1 MKNSNFFKNSMLA
14 LLPISVGLS
23 VLFGVKSPI
32 RSVDAY
38 TGASLPTTIDLNDP
52 SNSSIRSYYS
62 NLNSLSENERK
73 GNNLLKNLKTILS
86 NGQKYYNYDSGD
98 LVWKM
103 YEITDRDWE
112 KSPAGSDSVG
122 TYDSTTNVISNY
134 RYSSNSSHT
143 NNPYIR
149 AYYMDRSQ
157 ENVVQAWGN
166 HNQDATGI
174 NREHLWA
181 KAEGFDGS
189 GAAGARGDPMHL
201 VAANGYANN
210 IHSNN
215 FYGYVDKTRN
225 YVDVK
230 NKYSTLGHNY
240 SGYSKTYPSS
250 TQTVFEPQDCD
261 KGDIAR
267 AIFYMAAR
275 YNNIAGK
282 TASQE
287 TFDADN
293 PNLLLT
299 NDLSTWRQSG
309 YTSDATHPGYHGL
322 VTDLLEWNRIDPPDD
337 YEIHRNNLL
346 YTNFTNNRNPFID
359 FPQWADICWGDSTSS
374 ADPVSDSINGGT
386 AEKVVT
392 SISVVS
398 SPARTIYTE
407 GESFNS
413 KGLIVNANYSDG
425 TSSTV
430 TNYTYSPSGTLAYG
444 TNKVTISY
452 ENKTVDVPITVVR
465 ESTSIVRHFK
475 KVTSNFT
482 SGNYLLV
489 ADDAGV
495 AWKNGT
501 ASANDFVA
509 VTKDDNDN
517 IVYTAELANSLFSI
531 NLTNNSVFSPSGKYI
546 YNDIDSAGVKNSD
559 EPVANTISFNN
570 GTLTIS
576 GPTTTLKYNDGSTN
590 KYFRYY
596 KATGTSYKTISAYAL
611 VEEYEEIVH
620 PSSVAVSPSSLT
632 LEIGNSSLLS
642 ATVSPS
648 DATENTVTW
657 SSDKTNVVTVDQT
670 GRIVA
675 VGAGT
680 AHITAKSNDSEANV
694 SGSCTVTVQQ
704 PISLDHLTVT
714 GDYKKSYYV
723 GEEFDATGLIV
734 NAVYTQG
741 GAQVRVENVTD
752 DAEFSGFDSSTA
764 GPNTVTVSYNG
775 FTEEFDLS
783 ILEVPVEKNT
793 IKFVSSSK
801 GFENGA
807 VVETI
812 TESNF
817 NVAFDKGTGSVTPKY
832 YTSGSAIRVYGGN
845 TISISGPYKIL
856 QVKIVLGSGDGTNE
870 ITANCGSFNSSTNIW
885 SSTAGEDN
893 VIFTIGG
900 SSGNRRISEIH
911 VVYDPDS
918 TTTKELL
925 SISLGGTYSTS
936 FDVGDPFSSEG
947 LVVTAHYNDGT
958 EQQVTPDS
966 VTGADTSVAG
976 EQEITV
982 SYTENDV
989 TKTETYNINVIETI
1003 TLDSIELSG
1012 TYKTKFFVGDTFD
1025 RKGLTVTAHYSNG
1038 DSKVVTPTSVTGY
1051 DMRTVSSS
1059 QTVIV
1064 SYVENGVE
1072 VSDTYEI
1079 EVKDILPESLSV
1091 SDVEKT
1097 EYVVGDDFNENL
1109 TATVTYN
1116 NGNEKVVTPTSIDG
1130 YDLSTSGEQTVTVEY
1145 TEKDITVS
1153 DTYTI
1158 QVDNLK
1164 PVSLKI
1170 SGDFNK
1176 KFFVGDTFEHD
1187 GLVAMATFNNGTSDE
1202 VTPVV
1207 STPDLSSAGTKE
1219 VTVSYTLNDVTVSD
1233 TYEVT
1238 VSSVIPVSI
1247 VASGYKDSFYV
1258 GDTFSLGDISLAVT
1272 YNNGEHATKIPTSYD
1287 APDLSTDGTKTVKV
1301 YYEENGTTVN
1311 TTYNVSVNKVSPS
1324 KLVISGIYKTD
1335 FNVGD
1340 EFTHNGLVATV
1351 TFNNG
1356 SQRIVTPSF
1365 STPDMSTKGI
1375 KVITVSYTENGET
1388 ASSTYEINVHAI
1400 VHSVSLS
1407 ESSVSI
1413 DLHDSVEK
1421 TLTATVNA
1429 DAGAEYELKWSVSD
1443 SSVVSIIES
1452 GNSVSITPLKAG
1464 STIIT
1469 VSAGGKSTSC
1479 SVNITSL
1486 VSSIE
1491 IIGENT
1497 VILGENIQL
1506 SAVVLPNDATE
1517 KDIAWSSSDSSI
1529 LSISCDGNIAT
1540 VSAVGT
1546 SGQKATITATAKD
1559 GSGVSDS
1566 IEITIISIQSI
1577 RIEYSGINNDNKV
1590 SFAQYKNNE
1599 DVNARVLAI
1608 YTNGETVDVTEDAT
1622 TNFKINC
1629 KQLGEQIISASYG
1642 DFNASLTLKVT
1653 NEGSER
1659 YVGINSQSKVTR
1671 AGEQFNAT
1679 PLEQAEAWG
1688 NYFIK
1693 LTGGG
1698 EYDGPCKL
1706 PQDQRKDAL
1715 LAVWGELNK
1724 EYGFMTDA
1732 SKDAFCSETTTSAKI
1747 AEAMNHYKFLCKTYS
1762 LTQFV
1767 ENSQHVKPTISNSP
1781 SFFKTTLGISTIG
1794 IAAFVILGAIL
1805 TIVFVSFRKHKRRGV

>member
-1 MKNSNFFKNSMLA
+1 MKNSNFIKNSILA
-14 LLPISVGLS
+14 LLPISLGLS
-23 VLFGVKSPI
+23 VLFGVSN
-32 RSVDAY
+32 STVTEVEAY

-73 GNNLLKNLKTILS
+73 GDNLLKNLKTILS

-112 KSPAGSDSVG
+112 KSPAGSDLVG
-122 TYDSTTNVISNY
+122 TYDSTTNVINNY
-134 RYSSNSSHT
+134 KYSSNSSHT

-157 ENVVQAWGN
+157 ENVVHAWGN

-210 IHSNN
+210 IHSNH

-225 YVDVK
+225 YEDVK

-240 SGYSKTYPSS
+240 SGYSQTYPSS
-250 TQTVFEPQDCD
+250 TITVFEPQDCD

-282 TASQE
+282 SASQE

-299 NDLSTWRQSG
+299 NDLSKWETSG
-309 YTSDATHPGYHGL
+309 YTSTATRPGYHGL
-322 VTDLLEWNRIDPPDD
+322 ITDLLEWNRIDPPDE

-359 FPQWADICWGDSTSS
+359 FPQWADICWGDSTTS

-407 GESFNS
+407 GENFNS

-465 ESTSIVRHFK
+465 ESTSIVRYFK

-482 SGNYLLV
+482 SGNYLIV
-489 ADDAGV
+489 ADDCNV
-495 AWKNGT
+495 AWKNG
-501 ASANDFVA
+501 SSNANDVIS
-509 VTKDDNDN
+509 VSKDENEN
-517 IVYTAELANSLFSI
+517 IVYTQELANAMFTFNLSNGSI
-531 NLTNNSVFSPSGKYI
+531 FAPNNKYI
-546 YNDIDSAGVKNSD
+546 YNDGSSIKVLTSD
-559 EPVANTISFNN
+559 DPVSQTISLSNGVLNVSNSSRALRFNN
-570 GTLTIS
+570 NSSNKFFRFYTS
-576 GPTTTLKYNDGSTN
+576 GYND
-590 KYFRYY
+590 
-596 KATGTSYKTISAYAL
+596 ISAYAL

-620 PSSVAVSPSSLT
+620 PTSVTVSPSTLT
-632 LEIGNSSLLS
+632 LEIGNSSLLT
-642 ATVSPS
+642 AIVSPS

-657 SSDKTNVVTVDQT
+657 SSDNTNAVTVDQS

-704 PISLDHLTVT
+704 PISLDHLTIT
-714 GDYKKSYYV
+714 GDYKKTYYV

-775 FTEEFDLS
+775 FIETFDLS
-783 ILEVPVEKNT
+783 VLEVPVEKNT
-793 IKFVSSSK
+793 IKIVSSAE

-807 VVETI
+807 AVETI
-812 TESNF
+812 TKDNF
-817 NVAFDKGTGSVTPKY
+817 NVTFDKGTGSTTPKY
-832 YTSGSAIRVYGGN
+832 YTSGSAFRAYGGN

-856 QVKIVLGSGDGTNE
+856 SVKIVLGSGGNDNE
-870 ITANCGSFNSSTNIW
+870 ISVDCGTYDASTSVW
-885 SSTAGEDN
+885 TSVAGEDN
-893 VIFTIGG
+893 VTFTIGG
-900 SSGNRRISEIH
+900 TSGHRRISEIH
-911 VVYDPDS
+911 IVYNPDS
-918 TTTKELL
+918 TTAKELL
-925 SISLGGTYSTS
+925 SISLGGTYPTS
-936 FDVGDPFSSEG
+936 FNVGDPFSSEG

-958 EQQVTPDS
+958 EQQVTPGS
-966 VTGADTSVAG
+966 VTGADMSVAG

-982 SYTENDV
+982 SYTENSV
-989 TKTETYNINVIETI
+989 TKTATYTINVIQTI

-1012 TYKTKFFVGDTFD
+1012 TYKTEFFVGDTFVRD
-1025 RKGLTVTAHYSNG
+1025 GLIVTAHYSNG
-1038 DSKVVTPTSVTGY
+1038 YSKVVTPTSVTGY
-1051 DMRTVSSS
+1051 DMGTAST
-1059 QTVIV
+1059 QTIIV

-1072 VSDTYEI
+1072 VSDTYDI

-1091 SDVEKT
+1091 SDVEQI

-1187 GLVAMATFNNGTSDE
+1187 GLVATATFNNGTSDE

-1238 VSSVIPVSI
+1238 VTAVIPVSI
-1247 VASGYKDSFYV
+1247 VASGYKESFYV
-1258 GDTFSLGDISLAVT
+1258 GDTFSLGDISLDVT
-1272 YNNGEHATKIPTSYD
+1272 YNNGKHATKIPTSYD
-1287 APDLSTDGTKTVKV
+1287 APDLSIDGTKTVKV

-1311 TTYNVSVNKVSPS
+1311 TTYNVSVNKVLPS
-1324 KLVISGIYKTD
+1324 KLVISGTYKTD

-1356 SQRIVTPSF
+1356 LQRTVTPSF
-1365 STPDMSTKGI
+1365 STPDMSTKGP
-1375 KVITVSYTENGET
+1375 KVVTVSYTENGET

-1413 DLHDSVEK
+1413 DLHDSVKK

-1429 DAGAEYELKWSVSD
+1429 DAGAEYELEWSVLD

-1464 STIIT
+1464 STTIT

-1491 IIGENT
+1491 ISGENT
-1497 VILGENIQL
+1497 VILGETIQL
-1506 SAVVLPNDATE
+1506 SAVVSPNDATE
-1517 KDIAWSSSDSSI
+1517 KEVAWSSSNSSI
-1529 LSISCDGNIAT
+1529 LSISSDGNIAT

-1608 YTNGETVDVTEDAT
+1608 YTNGKTVDVTEDAT
-1622 TNFKINC
+1622 TNFKINS

-1671 AGEQFNAT
+1671 AGEQYNAT

-1747 AEAMNHYKFLCKTYS
+1747 TEAMNHYKFLCKTYS

-1781 SFFKTTLGISTIG
+1781 YWVEQFKNISI
-1794 IAAFVILGAIL
+1794 ICAVILGIVGITAI
-1805 TIVFVSFRKHKRRGV
+1805 IVFVAVKKHKRRA